1 MHSQFK
7 GKISNVLLKQEGK
20 EFHKCKVTE
29 QSSFTG
35 RAYVPKTLKFPQ
47 LLAEG
52 KIAYI
57 QKALDRGGVLKK
69 KKMGKKESPFQKVYC
84 LLIWYLLISQ
94 V

>member
-1 MHSQFK
+1 MHNQFK

-35 RAYVPKTLKFPQ
+35 RADVPKTLKFPQ

-52 KIAYI
+52 KMAYI

-69 KKMGKKESPFQKVYC
+69 KWGKKKSPFQKVYC